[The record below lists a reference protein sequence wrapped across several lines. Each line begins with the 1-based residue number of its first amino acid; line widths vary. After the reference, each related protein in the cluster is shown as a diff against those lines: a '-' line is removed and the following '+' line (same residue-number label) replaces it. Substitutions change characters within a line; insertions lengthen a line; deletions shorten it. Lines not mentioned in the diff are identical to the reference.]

1 MFGADFLLFRTD
13 YLPLAAFKFQREC
26 YILRNAHALREVICL
41 GHTFPLGK
49 VCGFFVVLYINIG
62 ADNIGVLKLFKL
74 GERPEMILLL
84 LFEALVVSLIGINIR
99 YLVH

>member
-1 MFGADFLLFRTD
+1 MFGADFLLFRTN

-49 VCGFFVVLYINIG
+49 VCGFLWYFTSTSELITSVSSSSSNWG
-62 ADNIGVLKLFKL
+62 RDLK
-74 GERPEMILLL
+74 
-84 LFEALVVSLIGINIR
+84 
-99 YLVH
+99 